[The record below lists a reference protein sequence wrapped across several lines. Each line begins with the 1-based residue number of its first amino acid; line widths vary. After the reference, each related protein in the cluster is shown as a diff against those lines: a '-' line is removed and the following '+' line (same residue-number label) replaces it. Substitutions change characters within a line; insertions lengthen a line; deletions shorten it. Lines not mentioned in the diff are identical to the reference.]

1 MKSQAALLGVR
12 QATLFP
18 GSDLWQY
25 AAVRPLPDNE
35 VPLAEHQLPRVNGG
49 DFSRVPVHA
58 SGPNGEYAGASCP
71 LTPRRCPFGGACH
84 TCPTHIQ
91 AKHVDG
97 QAADSSK
104 EVPPIVHEMLRSP
117 GHPLDPATRA
127 FFEPRFGHDFGRVRV
142 HTDAQAAESARA
154 VNALAYTIGSNV
166 AFDSDQYA
174 PQTLVGRLLLAHEL
188 THVLQQRSSTT
199 KAPTGLDT
207 ATTDHEREAEAVS
220 MDILSGRAMQH
231 TPPVSASVKKGTV
244 QRGFPLVIAGAAA
257 LAAGGVYAIWAYN
270 CLKECE
276 RPMHVATFGTDIRGR
291 TGGFR
296 LWYYN
301 QTRAPVPGRVWD
313 AFGHCFVACCGT
325 KRCGATATAVAGKGR
340 EFWREYLD
348 SDPHDSYEQDT
359 NNQTLGRDFG
369 NKGMECSA
377 ACRNASISGLLDLT
391 APITEYWA
399 PETGGSLAPIAGLAP
414 SLRSDTDIRYWL
426 AQHNLTDIGAIPVRE
441 KIRMINRL
449 LDGWISDDDVA
460 GIARL
465 CRSVTS
471 AIESAE
477 IRRAISSRES
487 SISDLGQRTRVRYSL
502 QEMP

>member
-1 MKSQAALLGVR
+1 VTHATGAQLQRRATSQ
-12 QATLFP
+12 
-18 GSDLWQY
+18 
-25 AAVRPLPDNE
+25 E
-35 VPLAEHQLPRVNGG
+35 E
-49 DFSRVPVHA
+49 
-58 SGPNGEYAGASCP
+58 
-71 LTPRRCPFGGACH
+71 
-84 TCPTHIQ
+84 PT
-91 AKHVDG
+91 D
-97 QAADSSK
+97 
-104 EVPPIVHEMLRSP
+104 VPPIVHEVLRSP
-117 GHPLDPATRA
+117 GQPLDAESRA
-127 FFEPRFGHDFGRVRV
+127 YMEPRLGHDFGQVRV
-142 HTDAQAAESARA
+142 HTDARAAESTRA
-154 VNALAYTIGSNV
+154 VNALAYTVGSNI
-166 AFDSDQYA
+166 AFASEELS
-174 PQTLVGRLLLAHEL
+174 PHTSVGRLLLAHEL
-188 THVLQQRSSTT
+188 THVLQQRSSVSG
-199 KAPTGLDT
+199 APTGLGSK
-207 ATTDHEREAEAVS
+207 TTHHEQEADALAIDV
-220 MDILSGRAMQH
+220 LSGRTMKHAPSV
-231 TPPVSASVKKGTV
+231 TTSVKQGTV

-257 LAAGGVYAIWAYN
+257 LAGGGYAIWAYN

-276 RPMHVATFGTDIRGR
+276 RPMHVATFGPDIIRR

-301 QTRAPVPGRVWD
+301 RTRAPVPGRVWD

-325 KRCGATATAVAGKGR
+325 RRCGATATAIAGKGR

-359 NNQTLGRDFG
+359 NNQTLGRGFG
-369 NKGMECSA
+369 SKGMECSA

-399 PETGGSLAPIAGLAP
+399 PDTDVTLAPIAGLAP
-414 SLRSDTDIRYWL
+414 NLRSDTDIRYWL

-471 AIESAE
+471 TIESAE
-477 IRRAISSRES
+477 IRRAISPRES
-487 SISDLGQRTRVRYSL
+487 SISDHGQRIRVRSSL